1 MKIKCLLFLLLF
13 VINLAHSQSSKKNIR
28 YEYKKYEKFDLG
40 EIGVSGDMGS
50 PGDISISP
58 GLRKEFRNKLP
69 EKNNFEKEMKRSIH
83 GIR

>member
-1 MKIKCLLFLLLF
+1 MIIKCFLFLLLF
-13 VINLAHSQSSKKNIR
+13 IINPAHSQSPQRNIR

-58 GLRKEFRNKLP
+58 GLRKEFRNRLP
-69 EKNNFEKEMKRSIH
+69 EKINFEKEMKRSIH